1 MKAAALVLMVLTL
14 TQQVIASS
22 VFTGDEKK
30 NCGTQTVGEMLHSGW
45 QFVKRDFIAKI
56 DRTGN
61 TVTLEDRSRY
71 RADMTVGIFEGDEAL
86 LFRKHVQTKKI
97 SGYIYNLC
105 AGGFDAWV
113 TPLNER
119 Y

>member
-1 MKAAALVLMVLTL
+1 VLVLTL
-14 TQQVIASS
+14 LTASQRVIASS
-22 VFTGDEKK
+22 MFSGDANK
-30 NCGTQTVGEMLHSGW
+30 NCGTRTVAEMLRSGW

-56 DRTGN
+56 DPGGHA
-61 TVTLEDRSRY
+61 VTLRDGSRY

-86 LFRKHVQTKKI
+86 LFRKHVNTKKI

-113 TPLNER
+113 TPTHGSQ
-119 Y
+119 

>member
-1 MKAAALVLMVLTL
+1 MRLTL
-14 TQQVIASS
+14 SQQVIASP
-22 VFTGDEKK
+22 VFPGDENKH
-30 NCGTQTVGEMLHSGW
+30 CGAQTVGEMLRSGW

-56 DRTGN
+56 DRTQS
-61 TVTLEDRSRY
+61 TLTLQDRSRY
-71 RADMTVGIFEGDEAL
+71 HADRTAGIFEGDEAL

-119 Y
+119 TKIRR